1 MRCCCRYFTTSSD
14 KYFYTGLTLER
25 GLNISIQCNRNAED
39 LWFMWNWVSC
49 LKYPVYIVFYCSRG
63 KGWGV
68 ARKYLERVCR
78 YLVTG
83 GEVEEEERSKIETGS
98 GSLMLHPWSLKSW
111 HRLGLVTVI
120 WTDPPIN
127 LQNIQPSLIILEKW
141 WYFQRLII
149 CTSSRRENIVQ
160 IENY

>member
-1 MRCCCRYFTTSSD
+1 MQCCCRYFTTSVKCVCLNRVD
-14 KYFYTGLTLER
+14 IFER
-25 GLNISIQCNRNAED
+25 DLNISIQCNRNAEE

-98 GSLMLHPWSLKSW
+98 GSLMLHLWSLKSW

-120 WTDPPIN
+120 WTDPPIIN
-127 LQNIQPSLIILEKW
+127 LQNIQPSL
-141 WYFQRLII
+141 F
-149 CTSSRRENIVQ
+149 SSFWRSGDIFRGW
-160 IENY
+160 